1 MPDKDLTPEE
11 LEANL
16 TVVRHIP
23 AWLKHRQVTQDGLAM
38 RLGVSKGSVSKW
50 LHGKQAVTSG
60 QLLAIARLLNVDLRQ
75 LFAPPEVTLSQAEFD
90 VVTEI
95 LNSLTRQ
102 DRARWL
108 VFGKNLAQAPDPEPQ
123 LDLGDGPTPFL

>member
-23 AWLKHRQVTQDGLAM
+23 AWLKHRSVTQDSLAI
-38 RLGVSKGSVSKW
+38 RLGVSKASVSKW
-50 LHGKQAVTSG
+50 IHGKQAVTSG

-75 LFAPPEVTLSQAEFD
+75 LFAPPDAPMSQVEYGA
-90 VVTEI
+90 VTEI

-108 VFGKNLAQAPDPEPQ
+108 EFGKNLAQTPEPET
-123 LDLGDGPTPFL
+123 DDDPTFFP